1 LAPPTTLE
9 KYIRET
15 VEDAVPYRDA
25 AQKEPQK
32 QKGYDI
38 MKLPISWLSDFTD
51 ISNIDL
57 KAYEHGMTMSGSK
70 IEGIESLGDE
80 ISNVVTGKILKIT
93 QHPDAEKLVVCS
105 VDVGEAEPIQI
116 VTGAI
121 NVFEGAIIPVAKHK
135 STLPGGVKITK
146 GKLRGVESFG
156 MLCSVEE
163 LAIGSDADG
172 IMILPDD
179 TAVGADICEVLG
191 LNESIVEFEITSNR
205 PDCLS
210 VIGIA
215 RETAATFGRELTIP
229 AVNVPDVGGS
239 AADLAQI
246 EIADFDLCPRFCA
259 RIVKNVKMGE
269 SPLWMQKRLEAAGIR
284 AISNIVDIT
293 NYVMLEYGQPMHAY
307 DFDKISGGKI
317 IVRALSDGEILE
329 TLDGQER
336 KLDSSMI
343 GITDESGVIGVAG
356 VMGGASTEISD
367 STTTILFESAN
378 FNPASVRSGAK
389 KLQMRTEASGRF
401 EKGLDRENS
410 LAAINR
416 ACQLIAE
423 IGAGEVVSGVIDV
436 AAPVKSP
443 TVLPLE
449 VDRINKF
456 LGCDISEAEM
466 VKILEKLEFSV
477 ADGKITVPSFRA
489 DVTLMEDIAEEVA
502 RIWGYDKIP
511 STTALG
517 DTICGGRTVEQETS
531 AKIKSNLTA
540 QGLCEIV
547 TYSFISPK
555 NFDLLNL
562 PQDSEFRDTVNILN
576 PLGEETSV
584 MRTLMLDSLLAA
596 MARNYN
602 RRNPSALL
610 FEVGNVYRKNNPQSP
625 VATAPLTKEPK
636 GKLPIEPRM
645 LSVGMY
651 GEYVDFYVLKGVL
664 ENLFDMLGLKVSYNS
679 IGDMVSYHPGQTAEI
694 LVGNRRI
701 GVVGQVHPAVAKN
714 FEIDSKAFAAEIN
727 LESVFQYCKPHKQYK
742 ALPKFPAMSRDV
754 AMLIA
759 DEVPVSE
766 IEAIFTKN
774 RGNILESFSLFDVY
788 KGEQIESG
796 KKSVAYSLTFRA
808 ADRTLTDDEVSAVM
822 AKILDDL
829 KNKLNADL
837 RG

>member
-1 LAPPTTLE
+1 
-9 KYIRET
+9 
-15 VEDAVPYRDA
+15 
-25 AQKEPQK
+25 
-32 QKGYDI
+32 

-105 VDVGEAEPIQI
+105 VEVGESEPIQI
-116 VTGAI
+116 VTGAT

-215 RETAATFGRELTIP
+215 RETAATFGRELTVP

-307 DFDKISGGKI
+307 DFDKVSGGKI
-317 IVRALSDGEILE
+317 IVRAAKDGEVLE
-329 TLDGQER
+329 TLDGQSRE
-336 KLDSSMI
+336 LDGSMI
-343 GITDESGVIGVAG
+343 AITDESGVIGVAG

-423 IGAGEVVSGVIDV
+423 IGAGEVVAGVIDV

-449 VDRINKF
+449 VERINKF

-466 VKILEKLEFSV
+466 VKILEKLAFSV
-477 ADGKITVPSFRA
+477 ADGKVTVPSFRA
-489 DVTLMEDIAEEVA
+489 DVTLMEDIAEEIA

-610 FEVGNVYRKNNPQSP
+610 FEVGNVYRSTE
-625 VATAPLTKEPK
+625 V
-636 GKLPIEPRM
+636 GKLPDEPRM

-664 ENLFDMLGLKVSYNS
+664 ENLFEMLGLKVSYNS

-701 GVVGQVHPAVAKN
+701 GVMGQVHPAVAKN
-714 FEIDSKAFAAEIN
+714 FEIDCTAFAAEIN

-759 DEVPVSE
+759 DEVPVAE
-766 IEAIFTKN
+766 IELIFTKN

-829 KNKLNADL
+829 GAKLGAEV
-837 RG
+837 RK